1 VVFGKENENYF
12 ISDPVMET
20 TTSLTEKELEKVRFA
35 KGALAP
41 KGHLY
46 YLERVPTKYDWETAI
61 KKGIKKTCN
70 DMLAPVPIVG
80 VNAMKWV
87 AKNIREWPKKIGVK
101 KTNHY
106 LGQLIRMQEE
116 IGTGGGGF
124 RFIYA
129 AFLQEASEILNNP
142 KLKELSKEMTE
153 IGDEWRDFAL
163 NISRVYKNR
172 SSENDIYEKLSNQ
185 LLGIAEREKKFFRE
199 LKKNV

>member
-1 VVFGKENENYF
+1 
-12 ISDPVMET
+12 
-20 TTSLTEKELEKVRFA
+20 
-35 KGALAP
+35 
-41 KGHLY
+41 
-46 YLERVPTKYDWETAI
+46 
-61 KKGIKKTCN
+61 
-70 DMLAPVPIVG
+70 MLAPVPIVG
-80 VNAMKWV
+80 VNAIKWV
-87 AKNIREWPKKIGVK
+87 AKSIRKWPKKLGTK

-129 AFLQEASEILNNP
+129 AFLEEASQILNNP

-172 SSENDIYEKLSNQ
+172 SGEENVYEKLSDQ
-185 LLGIAEREKKFFRE
+185 LMGLSERERKFFQE
-199 LKKNV
+199 LKKSI